1 MAHMLRRGISTQFQ
15 IVISDF
21 DLRQSRFFPLC
32 LTGFHVSRRVGAQ
45 QGENDMKLKT
55 VGFGLGP
62 ALVIAAGTAMA
73 ASDTPQ
79 VSDVMSR
86 SGFIL
91 ENGLAIPPFDAEK
104 GRKLFAAKGC
114 VVCHS
119 VNGIGGEDAPEF
131 AADYMDYPMNAFEFA
146 ARMWRGAEAMVMM
159 QQEELGEQI
168 ELTGEELAAI
178 IAFLHDKDEQ
188 AKFSQADIPHDIEE
202 LMHGGEEE
210 EEAGDDEG
218 APHQE
223 AEEHPEGDA
232 GPTGHDEP
240 VEHK

>member
-1 MAHMLRRGISTQFQ
+1 
-15 IVISDF
+15 
-21 DLRQSRFFPLC
+21 
-32 LTGFHVSRRVGAQ
+32 
-45 QGENDMKLKT
+45 
-55 VGFGLGP
+55 
-62 ALVIAAGTAMA
+62 MA
-73 ASDTPQ
+73 ASDAPQ

-86 SGFIL
+86 SGFVL

-202 LMHGGEEE
+202 LMHGGGDEGEEG
-210 EEAGDDEG
+210 AGDEEG

-232 GPTGHDEP
+232 GPTGHDQP
-240 VEHK
+240 SEHK